1 MCGSPL
7 HTISRNQVTIM
18 NKTRSTGRDGLSNS
32 AGEIATIAL
41 YGEFGPP
48 ILTAARSFRDAGL
61 EIVVLGIGSGKPSV
75 WSNAVSVAEL
85 MRPHDVGT
93 PAGISVVNGFI
104 QRTKARALLAFWE
117 PHMLWLAA
125 NRDLLHQGCK
135 LLMSSQE
142 TLQAI
147 QSKHDQLS
155 IARRAGFSVLP
166 TWELFQKSDVGRID
180 PAAYPVCLRPSV
192 PQEVRPPFKVE
203 VLQSP
208 STLESFL
215 EGRMWGPGTL
225 LVQPFLPL
233 PTVVIHGV
241 RSELGELLVLESFIA
256 TMRFQAITLELRPF
270 PMDAKIAEC
279 CRKFVNEIGLTGPF
293 HFDLLYSVETNTFHF
308 LEINPRLGGTT
319 DKVFRLGFDEPLW
332 TLAAY
337 GFDVRARQYRAPG
350 GRSVVNRRSVL
361 KHILWVARG
370 RLSPLDYPLV
380 GPFRHLLL
388 SLLYLLWAKDSI
400 ASAKDLRGTWWLYT
414 GQ

>member
-7 HTISRNQVTIM
+7 RTISRIQVTIM
-18 NKTRSTGRDGLSNS
+18 NKTRSARRDGLANS
-32 AGEIATIAL
+32 AGEVATVAL

-48 ILTAARSFRDAGL
+48 ILAAARSLSDAGL

-75 WSNAVSVAEL
+75 WSSAVCRAEL
-85 MRPHDVGT
+85 MRPDDVGT
-93 PAGISVVNGFI
+93 PAGISVLNDFI
-104 QRTKARALLAFWE
+104 RRTKAQALLAFWE

-135 LLMSSQE
+135 LLMSSKE

-147 QSKHDQLS
+147 QSKHDQVS
-155 IARRAGFSVLP
+155 IARRSGFSVLP
-166 TWELFQKSDVGRID
+166 TWELFQKSDVCRID

-192 PQEVRPPFKVE
+192 PQEVTPPFKAE
-203 VLQSP
+203 VLQSS

-215 EGRMWGPGTL
+215 EGRVWGPGPI

-241 RSELGELLVLESFIA
+241 RSELGELPVLESFIA

-270 PMDAKIAEC
+270 PMDAKIADC
-279 CRKFVNEIGLTGPF
+279 CRKFVNEVGLTGPF

-337 GFDVRARQYRAPG
+337 GFDVRARRYRAPG

-361 KHILWVARG
+361 KHMFWVTRG

-388 SLLYLLWAKDSI
+388 SLLCLLGAKDSI
-400 ASAKDLRGTWWLYT
+400 TSAKDLRGTWWLYT
-414 GQ
+414 GH